1 MQIRVEGVVP
11 EGSNINISCC
21 DQSKVIDTLDK
32 STTFD
37 VSKPDNLILYI
48 EEKESKSN
56 HSIGYIIKEY
66 GRYKTLLNLFISNE

>member
-1 MQIRVEGVVP
+1 MWVISMQIRVEGVVP

-48 EEKESKSN
+48 E
-56 HSIGYIIKEY
+56 
-66 GRYKTLLNLFISNE
+66 